1 MIHSQLTALFL
12 GAVLFGSPAP
22 APVAPPPLLSQEVSE
37 LPTCGLGREFHAGRR
52 ARLREELGEG
62 VFVIR
67 GLGET
72 RGYHAFQQD
81 KTFWY
86 LTGVESPGA
95 ALVMDIEAGRD
106 VLFLR
111 DANPWKEAWE
121 GEIWDVAD
129 EWVGEATGIGEV
141 RSNKELGELL
151 EELAGEDRQLW
162 ISMHPHIELGDCFDR
177 AIPSDRAR
185 ANDPFD
191 GRASREHA
199 FRERLE
205 LSFLREPMD
214 ATKVLSELRRAKT
227 PEEVEA
233 MRRAASAG
241 VAGMNE
247 AIRSTRP
254 GLGEWELDAL
264 MGWMHRREGAVGAA
278 YHPIVGSG
286 SNSLVLHY
294 SANDRVMLDGEVILI
309 DYGPEFDHYTTDI
322 TRTWPVGGRFSER
335 QAELY
340 DAVLAAQE
348 AGIAKARPGARMADV
363 NAACTQVLR
372 ERGFGDLLAHSAT
385 HYIGMEVH
393 DVGSARKPLEVGVAF
408 TIEPGLYEKETG
420 IGIRIEDVVVITADG
435 CEVITAGIPRTR
447 ERIEALWAEKGVLDW
462 MEAGR

>member
-1 MIHSQLTALFL
+1 
-12 GAVLFGSPAP
+12 
-22 APVAPPPLLSQEVSE
+22 
-37 LPTCGLGREFHAGRR
+37 
-52 ARLREELGEG
+52 
-62 VFVIR
+62 
-67 GLGET
+67 
-72 RGYHAFQQD
+72 
-81 KTFWY
+81 
-86 LTGVESPGA
+86 
-95 ALVMDIEAGRD
+95 
-106 VLFLR
+106 
-111 DANPWKEAWE
+111 
-121 GEIWDVAD
+121 
-129 EWVGEATGIGEV
+129 
-141 RSNKELGELL
+141 
-151 EELAGEDRQLW
+151 
-162 ISMHPHIELGDCFDR
+162 
-177 AIPSDRAR
+177 
-185 ANDPFD
+185 
-191 GRASREHA
+191 
-199 FRERLE
+199 
-205 LSFLREPMD
+205 
-214 ATKVLSELRRAKT
+214 
-227 PEEVEA
+227 
-233 MRRAASAG
+233 
-241 VAGMNE
+241 
-247 AIRSTRP
+247 
-254 GLGEWELDAL
+254 

>member
-1 MIHSQLTALFL
+1 MNRSHWIALTLSLPLCGSFALARQSTPPED
-12 GAVLFGSPAP
+12 GTPA
-22 APVAPPPLLSQEVSE
+22 APR
-37 LPTCGLGREFHAGRR
+37 CGLGREFHAGRR
-52 ARLREELGEG
+52 ARLREELDKG

-72 RGYHAFQQD
+72 RGYHAFRQD

-86 LTGVESPGA
+86 LTGIESPGA
-95 ALVMDIEAGRD
+95 ALVMDVESGRE

-121 GEIWDVAD
+121 GEVWDVEDA
-129 EWVGEATGIGEV
+129 WVGEVSGLGEV
-141 RSNKELGELL
+141 RSNKELDGFL
-151 EELAGEDRQLW
+151 EELLGEDRPLW
-162 ISMHPHIELGDCFDR
+162 ISMHPYIGLGDCFDR
-177 AIPSDRAR
+177 AIPADRAR
-185 ANDPFD
+185 AADPLD
-191 GRASREHA
+191 GRASRERA
-199 FRERLE
+199 FREQLQQR
-205 LSFLREPMD
+205 FGRKAQD

-233 MRRAASAG
+233 MRGAARAG
-241 VAGMNE
+241 VAAMNE

-254 GLGEWELDAL
+254 GLGEWELGAL
-264 MGWMHRREGAVGAA
+264 MGWMHLREGAAGAA

-294 SANDRVMLDGEVILI
+294 SANDRVMRDGEVVLI
-309 DYGPEFDHYTTDI
+309 DYGPEFNHYTTDI

-340 DAVLAAQE
+340 DAVLAAQA
-348 AGIAKARPGARMADV
+348 AGIQAARPGARMADV
-363 NAACTQVLR
+363 NAACTEVLR
-372 ERGFGDLLAHSAT
+372 ERGLGDFLAHAAT

-420 IGIRIEDVVVITADG
+420 IGIRIEDVVVITPEG
-435 CEVITAGIPRTR
+435 CEVITAGIPRAR
-447 ERIEALWAEKGVLDW
+447 EEIEALWAEEGVLDAL
-462 MEAGR
+462 AGGR